1 MALSDDDSK
10 QLDMYRTVKEL
21 MQQGRITLLQ
31 SSDNSSTITIS
42 VELMGRRFS
51 FACPLGEREALMA
64 AARLLDERMRHIRD
78 SGRIVDAERIAI
90 LAALNLTHDLRQGR
104 SSPPVDIEAIERKIQ
119 DIENTAQ
126 STISSCSAS

>member
-42 VELMGRRFS
+42 VELTKNGKSIKKIRQ
-51 FACPLGEREALMA
+51 E
-64 AARLLDERMRHIRD
+64 LDTGYGYR
-78 SGRIVDAERIAI
+78 
-90 LAALNLTHDLRQGR
+90 
-104 SSPPVDIEAIERKIQ
+104 
-119 DIENTAQ
+119 
-126 STISSCSAS
+126 

>member
-42 VELMGRRFS
+42 VELTKNGKSIKKIRQ
-51 FACPLGEREALMA
+51 E
-64 AARLLDERMRHIRD
+64 LDNGYGYR
-78 SGRIVDAERIAI
+78 
-90 LAALNLTHDLRQGR
+90 
-104 SSPPVDIEAIERKIQ
+104 
-119 DIENTAQ
+119 
-126 STISSCSAS
+126 

>member
-42 VELMGRRFS
+42 VELTKNGKS
-51 FACPLGEREALMA
+51 IKK
-64 AARLLDERMRHIRD
+64 IRQELD
-78 SGRIVDAERIAI
+78 SGYGYR
-90 LAALNLTHDLRQGR
+90 
-104 SSPPVDIEAIERKIQ
+104 
-119 DIENTAQ
+119 
-126 STISSCSAS
+126 